1 MSACLIR
8 KHLSYSLESSLFQ
21 VKFLFICVSLKDA
34 KIHVKIEIPSLL
46 SHFAADVWEVHLTCQ
61 YVFHN
66 IPKSFSFRIN
76 WKLCQCQNLK
86 NIFHF
91 RCWFSSNFVL
101 FISVL
106 VGWTSKFLY
115 LVFQISQLMY
125 EHSEYFLPV
134 CIHMCVDKNACACVN
149 VCMCMWRP
157 KVVFGSLYQLL
168 SVVFAESRHLFLQSS
183 PSCSVSLASP
193 GDLSLFPECWD
204 FCLAST
210 PSVCVKAGPHV
221 MDQVLYP
228 QIHHLRN
235 LAALWR
241 SKLSQ
246 NFLIFHELSFVVCF
260 LLSIKCEHF
269 LCRYIYN
276 VS

>member
-1 MSACLIR
+1 MLI
-8 KHLSYSLESSLFQ
+8 FF
-21 VKFLFICVSLKDA
+21 KFCIVYFSIGRLDIKILVS
-34 KIHVKIEIPSLL
+34 
-46 SHFAADVWEVHLTCQ
+46 
-61 YVFHN
+61 
-66 IPKSFSFRIN
+66 SFSNFTVN
-76 WKLCQCQNLK
+76 AWAFW
-86 NIFHF
+86 IFF
-91 RCWFSSNFVL
+91 AC
-101 FISVL
+101 
-106 VGWTSKFLY
+106 
-115 LVFQISQLMY
+115 
-125 EHSEYFLPV
+125 V
-134 CIHMCVDKNACACVN
+134 CIHMCVDKNASACVN

-210 PSVCVKAGPHV
+210 PSVCVEAGPHV

-260 LLSIKCEHF
+260 LLPIKCEYF
-269 LCRYIYN
+269 LCRYIFN